1 MAFSM
6 GDFGVPNITR
16 FGETALLLATGTAPS
31 SDLQRRLGRAAATL
45 QSMRGTIDAVAGIG
59 NLTLFFDPR
68 QLDGATARARLST
81 AWGDALADTTR
92 EDTAPIVIPVRYGG
106 DDGPDLEAVA
116 RACGIDAEACI
127 ARHVAG
133 DYTVYV
139 MGFAPG
145 FAYIGGLD
153 AALHIPRRTQPRT
166 RVPAG
171 SVAIAG
177 AMTGVYP
184 AESPGG
190 WNLIGRTDLVLF
202 DPQRNPASLLTL
214 GARVR
219 FVRA

>member
-1 MAFSM
+1 M
-6 GDFGVPNITR
+6 PNITR
-16 FGETALLLATGTAPS
+16 FGETALLLETNTAPS
-31 SDLQRRLGRAAATL
+31 SDVQRRLGRAAATL
-45 QSMRGTIDAVAGIG
+45 QSMHGTIDAVAGLG
-59 NLTLFFDPR
+59 NLTLFFDPM
-68 QLDGATARARLST
+68 QLDRTTARAHLSS
-81 AWGDALADTTR
+81 AWGDAFADATR
-92 EDTAPIVIPVRYGG
+92 EETAPIEIPVRYGG

-116 RACGIDAEACI
+116 RAAGIDAETCI

-133 DYTVYV
+133 DYTVYA

-153 AALHIPRRTQPRT
+153 ATLRVPRRAKPRA

-171 SVAIAG
+171 SVAIAD
-177 AMTGVYP
+177 ALTGVYP

-190 WNLIGRTDLVLF
+190 WNLIGRTDLALF

-214 GARVR
+214 GASVR